1 MTVRVYVG
9 GVVFDEVH
17 FNKEDEA
24 QAIEFAS
31 EQQDNG
37 LKVRIVDGN

>member
-9 GVVFDEVH
+9 KVVFDEVI
-17 FNKEDEA
+17 FDNEA
-24 QAIEFAS
+24 SAIEFAS

-37 LKVRIVDGN
+37 IKVRIVDNDTE

>member
-9 GVVFDEVH
+9 NILFDEVT
-17 FNKEDEA
+17 FATDEA
-24 QAIEFAS
+24 AQDFAD

-37 LKVRIVDGN
+37 LKVRIV